1 MSFKAVMLMPN
12 LLLQKPSK
20 SKDHQLP
27 LENRLVLWDKE
38 KFEELGFE
46 DKTVQAFLK
55 TIQKPASIAE
65 IFKKFIQYMVK
76 DNINLA

>member
-1 MSFKAVMLMPN
+1 MLMPN

-55 TIQKPASIAE
+55 TIQKPAE
-65 IFKKFIQYMVK
+65 IFKKFIQYTVK